1 MSTDKTGDGAAESP
15 EQGPLTV
22 YTPESQ
28 LRYPSRLFGCM
39 WQDLLASRELAW
51 RLTVRDITARYRRSL
66 LGVTWAIFPP
76 IAAGLVFIFLQRT
89 AVFDPGE
96 TRVPYPVFVMCG
108 TILWQLFTRSLN
120 APLKVITAN
129 AALFSRVNFPREALV
144 LSAIGQVVFEL
155 IIKLLILAAV
165 LLCLRVP
172 LTWGMLAAPLA
183 MITLMMLGITLG
195 LLAVPIGLLYTD
207 VSVGLPV
214 VTGLWFLLTPA
225 AYGSLPGLAG
235 SLLNTL
241 NPVSPLLTGARDLA
255 TTGALYNPTAF
266 FAVAGLT
273 VVVLLASWL
282 LYRLALPV
290 LVERMQA

>member
-15 EQGPLTV
+15 EQGLLTV

-39 WQDLLASRELAW
+39 WQDLLSSRELAW

-129 AALFSRVNFPREALV
+129 AALSRDKPRSKPPQYCHPSSASSSGP
-144 LSAIGQVVFEL
+144 LS
-155 IIKLLILAAV
+155 
-165 LLCLRVP
+165 
-172 LTWGMLAAPLA
+172 
-183 MITLMMLGITLG
+183 
-195 LLAVPIGLLYTD
+195 
-207 VSVGLPV
+207 
-214 VTGLWFLLTPA
+214 VTA
-225 AYGSLPGLAG
+225 RSM
-235 SLLNTL
+235 
-241 NPVSPLLTGARDLA
+241 SP
-255 TTGALYNPTAF
+255 
-266 FAVAGLT
+266 
-273 VVVLLASWL
+273 
-282 LYRLALPV
+282 
-290 LVERMQA
+290 